1 MYDLILRGGTVV
13 DGTRSRPY
21 AADVCIRD
29 GRIARIA
36 PDAGEEAREV
46 VDVSGLTV
54 APGFI
59 DIHSHSDACPL
70 LSFQPESK
78 LFQGITTEITGNCGT
93 SILPSLPENSR
104 EIVQYFFDDTSMFSQ
119 VVLNEKDRS
128 LDGLYGVEEYARAV
142 AAHGCTANYGQL
154 VGHGTLRGAVMGF
167 VDRDPEP
174 EEMEQLKDLLERE
187 LKAGAFGMSL
197 GLIYPPSAFC
207 KSEEL
212 VELAKVLKK
221 YDALLTVHMRNEGPR
236 IFQAV
241 DEMIDITRRS
251 GVHLQISHLKLMGK
265 PQWGRSQELLDKI
278 EAARQEGMTITCDQY
293 PYTATSTSM
302 TALLPKWAHDGGV
315 SALVARVKAPDQ
327 RLKDETAA
335 EMEDRGGPAH
345 VMVSGTHGH
354 HPEWEGRTVAEL
366 AEELGLSP
374 VDTVMHVLSACEG
387 SVACIYFCIN
397 EDDML
402 NIMRDMR
409 IALGSDG
416 YGFSYDRSIT
426 RTNPH
431 PRSFGTFPRF
441 LELARDH
448 RLMPLE
454 DAVYKITGLP
464 ADILGLKDRGTLEEG
479 RIADITVFDP
489 EQVRDLSEYTDSVK
503 KPAGIRH
510 VLVGG
515 TFALKDGAAT
525 GSRTGTV
532 LKKV

>member
-13 DGTRSRPY
+13 DGKRSQPY
-21 AADVCIRD
+21 AADICIRE

-36 PDAGEEAREV
+36 PEGGEEAREV
-46 VDVSGLTV
+46 VDVSGLAV

-59 DIHSHSDACPL
+59 DIHTHSDACPL
-70 LSFQPESK
+70 VDYEPESK
-78 LFQGITTEITGNCGT
+78 LHQGITTEITGNCGI
-93 SILPSLPENSR
+93 SILPSTPESR
-104 EIVQYFFDDTSMFSQ
+104 DEIGRYFFSQ
-119 VVLNEKDRS
+119 LELPAGS
-128 LDGLYGVEEYARAV
+128 LPQLGVSGLEEYARMV
-142 AAHGCTANYGQL
+142 ADHGCAANYGQL

-174 EEMEQLKDLLERE
+174 EEMERLKDLLERE

-345 VMVSGTHGH
+345 VMVSGTHGY

-416 YGFSYDRSIT
+416 YGFSYDRSIIPISVLILWLFGCPGSIKIPHRDQDCFGIAAFT
-426 RTNPH
+426 VWHTHITQLYLCYGYLRTLCINGRITVVTSSIDRDQPIPVFCH
-431 PRSFGTFPRF
+431 DLQSDRF
-441 LELARDH
+441 F
-448 RLMPLE
+448 
-454 DAVYKITGLP
+454 K
-464 ADILGLKDRGTLEEG
+464 DIL
-479 RIADITVFDP
+479 
-489 EQVRDLSEYTDSVK
+489 DLIK
-503 KPAGIRH
+503 RK
-510 VLVGG
+510 
-515 TFALKDGAAT
+515 
-525 GSRTGTV
+525 
-532 LKKV
+532 